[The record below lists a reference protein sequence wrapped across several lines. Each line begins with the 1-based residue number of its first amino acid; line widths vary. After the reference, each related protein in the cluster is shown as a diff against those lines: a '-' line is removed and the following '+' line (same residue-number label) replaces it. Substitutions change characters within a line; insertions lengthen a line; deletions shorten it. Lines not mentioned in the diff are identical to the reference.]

1 LKYRTIGIGLWPAC
15 SYKRRAGSWPG
26 SPPVSIIT
34 IERPAGSDPFSGDGR
49 QFESQAALL
58 MIWLDGQHVDLAD
71 RLIAIESCRDEADR
85 VSVHIGHPNA
95 HAVVRQGILDVFVLT
110 TSPIFAV
117 ERSKISITVR
127 SESNTGAHARSD
139 SATTSGASV
148 VAYGRMRDSTGME
161 SVTGSGFAERRSS
174 GDRPG
179 RRVPC
184 QAAQALLEMGD
195 VLGAEQ

>member
-1 LKYRTIGIGLWPAC
+1 MKYRTIGIGLWPAC

-71 RLIAIESCRDEADR
+71 RLIAIESCRNEADR

-148 VAYGRMRDSTGME
+148 VAYG
-161 SVTGSGFAERRSS
+161 TGSGFAERRSS